1 MSRIVRSGGAILLSG
16 YRSETANETAI
27 SMKITIW
34 KPLRNVNSGEEPRS
48 SNRTFDENENLVMKK
63 VQMWENICR
72 TLNQMTKINLMML
85 NRPPKSGSMR

>member
-1 MSRIVRSGGAILLSG
+1 MSRIVRSGGAILRSG

-48 SNRTFDENENLVMKK
+48 SKRTFDENENLVMKK
-63 VQMWENICR
+63 VQMRENICR